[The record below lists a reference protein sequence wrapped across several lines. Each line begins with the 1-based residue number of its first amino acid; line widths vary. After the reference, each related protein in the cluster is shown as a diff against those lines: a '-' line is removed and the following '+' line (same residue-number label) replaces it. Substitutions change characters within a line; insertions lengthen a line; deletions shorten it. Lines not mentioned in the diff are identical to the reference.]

1 MQTASY
7 LNADVSVESLPID
20 FSEMFDSGQ
29 SYDAEIRCGEHSVKA
44 HKNILCA
51 RSEVFKAMLES
62 DMVEGR
68 TGIVELQDTDV
79 SNIQDFV
86 RYLYTGV
93 IPELTFDN
101 AKILYEL
108 GDKYLIRSLVLRCT
122 EYMLDNLS
130 PENACLCFALADVHS
145 DENLKESAVNYILE
159 EKVYLQDEFWLPF
172 CNRCPRLAN
181 EIYRVIQAR
190 SGLEKK
196 PVSNSEKETPVSK
209 MTVLK
214 KSTKVMQNV

>member
-7 LNADVSVESLPID
+7 LNADVSVESLPKD

-29 SYDAEIRCGEHSVKA
+29 NHDAEIRCGEHSVKA

-68 TGIVELQDTDV
+68 TGVVELQDTDI
-79 SNIQDFV
+79 NYIQDFV

-93 IPELTFDN
+93 IPELSFDS
-101 AKILYEL
+101 AKVLYEL
-108 GDKYLIRSLVLRCT
+108 GDKYLVGSLVLRCL

-130 PENACLCFALADVHS
+130 PENVCLSLALAEVHS
-145 DENLKESAVNYILE
+145 DEKLKDSAVNYILK
-159 EKVYLQDEFWLPF
+159 EKVYLQDENWLPF
-172 CNRCPRLAN
+172 CNRCPGLAN
-181 EIYRVIQAR
+181 EVYRVIQAR
-190 SGLEKK
+190 SGLERK
-196 PVSNSEKETPVSK
+196 PVIHPESEAPILK

-214 KSTKVMQNV
+214 KSTDVIQKM